1 MKYDNLFTH
10 YVKEVERVNLH
21 PKYEEIYDNLP
32 EDINDFKNIIL
43 YGGKGIGK
51 YSQCLNIIKRYSPSS
66 LKYEN
71 KFSINFQNKHCYNY
85 KISDI
90 HYEVDMSLLGCNS
103 KTLWGDIFQQ
113 IIDIITLKQNKT
125 GIIVCKYFNEI
136 NSELLDVF
144 YTYMYDYQN
153 TFLTKINIKYILI
166 TENLSFIPE
175 NILNICNII
184 PFKRPSRT
192 QYNSILETNNIN
204 NKIDRNIDIE
214 EITNIKDVKLNITQL
229 LNPQELIC
237 DKIITNIT
245 NIDEFS
251 ITNIRDYL
259 YDLLISNINIYDS
272 VWYIIRVLVED
283 EFIHC
288 DDLQDV
294 LNETYIFLKQY
305 NNNYRPIFHLERY
318 IIYLCKS
325 VNDI

>member
-175 NILNICNII
+175 NILSICNIL

-204 NKIDRNIDIE
+204 NKIDQNINIE
-214 EITNIKDVKLNITQL
+214 EITNIKNVKLNITQL

-237 DKIITNIT
+237 DKLITNIT

-283 EFIHC
+283 KFIHC